1 MKSGFAGNA
10 PMGNLGKLSQN
21 EPFALTIISTGKPR
35 MRYSLANPA
44 AKQIQQ

>member
-1 MKSGFAGNA
+1 MKSGFAGDA
-10 PMGNLGKLSQN
+10 LMRNLGKRNQH
-21 EPFALTIISTGKPR
+21 EPFALTIISTDKPR